1 MAKRL
6 ESPLPTKQQST
17 LQKILTS
24 AVNEV
29 GMEAA
34 LVAIMAH
41 DGGPLI
47 EQVSRGFSA
56 REIRAI
62 LRALSMEE
70 LKGVSPRNATDGSE
84 LNTVLRLRMITP
96 GSKVALA
103 LPLKFEG
110 RVYGTLILARRENVA
125 LTKREKTTF
134 STNVN
139 FITGELKKAG
149 LFGSSLISGHPVVAT
164 EPLSLPDSQE
174 PVVVAR
180 TYTNAEVQ
188 ERIAT
193 ILTEV
198 NDGISFDRG
207 WVTIYDPLS
216 ASLEVL
222 GVLGTQKRD
231 LSPGQHLSL
240 NDSASGWSV
249 RHRKARSDNNLA
261 STQGRFHDYKQVYKD
276 KFASAIVVPFF
287 VRGRVAGT
295 LTLASKTLNQFDH
308 NGSDLITLEAVTS
321 RLVEL
326 FEDPSCHLSVLEPA
340 PIQPE
345 RPAVKGQPLPVPP
358 EGDVRKEER
367 RAALHEVSSFLATE
381 IREPI
386 GFIRAQ
392 LEEIT
397 TDSELSFD
405 SQTRVENAMRD
416 MIRMETVLNEILD
429 FAKPLELDRKM
440 CRVQDL
446 LDKAFSLVSTDLRV
460 NRIEV
465 LKKVPARLAQVRWD
479 ETKMEHVFLCIF
491 KNAIEAMSPGGHLRV
506 DVMLTRSRKPELQIT
521 IANDGVPIPAELVDK
536 VFEPYFTT
544 KRSGTGLGL
553 ATVKKVVEEHQGQIR
568 IASEPDKGTTV
579 TILMPAPKPRTP
591 YRSRRPIRRASGSE
605 APQKDKN
612 PES

>member
-1 MAKRL
+1 MANRS
-6 ESPLPTKQQST
+6 ESALPSKQQST

-41 DGGPLI
+41 DSGPLI

-62 LRALSMEE
+62 LRALSLEE
-70 LKGVSPRNATDGSE
+70 LKSVNPRNATEGTE
-84 LNTVLRLRMITP
+84 LNNVLRLRMVTP
-96 GSKVALA
+96 GTKVVLA
-103 LPLKFEG
+103 LPLKFGG
-110 RVYGTLILARRENVA
+110 RVYGTLVLARRENVA
-125 LTKREKTTF
+125 LTKREKTTLT
-134 STNVN
+134 TNVN

-149 LFGSSLISGHPVVAT
+149 LFGSSIILGNPIVAN
-164 EPLSLPDSQE
+164 EPLGLPESE
-174 PVVVAR
+174 TPVAVVR
-180 TYTNAEVQ
+180 TYTNEHVQ
-188 ERIAT
+188 ERIAN
-193 ILTEV
+193 ILMEV
-198 NDGISFDRG
+198 EDISFDRG
-207 WVTIYDPLS
+207 WVTIYDPLH

-222 GVLGTQKRD
+222 GVLKTQKRD
-231 LSPGQHLSL
+231 LSPGQALSL
-240 NDSASGWSV
+240 DDSASGWCV

-261 STQGRFHDYKQVYKD
+261 STQGRFHDYKQLFKD
-276 KFASAIVVPFF
+276 KFTSTIVVPFF

-295 LTLASKTLNQFDH
+295 LTLASKTPNQFDH
-308 NGSDLITLEAVTS
+308 NGSDLKNLESVTAK
-321 RLVEL
+321 LLEL
-326 FEDPSCHLSVLEPA
+326 FEDPSCHLSVMDPA
-340 PIQPE
+340 PIQSE
-345 RPAVKGQPLPVPP
+345 KPATKKGGKVLPTPSP
-358 EGDVRKEER
+358 EGDVRKDER
-367 RAALHEVSSFLATE
+367 RSALNEVSSFLATE

-397 TDSELSFD
+397 TDAELDFD

-446 LDKAFSLVSTDLRV
+446 LDEAFSLVSTDLRV

-465 LKKVPARLAQVRWD
+465 MKKVPARLAQVRWD
-479 ETKMEHVFLCIF
+479 EGKMQNVFLCIF

-506 DVMLTRSRKPELQIT
+506 EVMLTRARKPELQIV

-568 IASEPDKGTTV
+568 LESEPDKGTTL

-591 YRSRRPIRRASGSE
+591 LSASSACSPTE
-605 APQKDKN
+605 CC
-612 PES
+612 

>member
-1 MAKRL
+1 MANRS
-6 ESPLPTKQQST
+6 ESALPSKQQST

-41 DGGPLI
+41 DSGPLI

-62 LRALSMEE
+62 LRALSLEE
-70 LKGVSPRNATDGSE
+70 LKSVNPRNATEGTE
-84 LNTVLRLRMITP
+84 LNNVLRLRMVTP
-96 GSKVALA
+96 GTKVVLA
-103 LPLKFEG
+103 LPLKFGG
-110 RVYGTLILARRENVA
+110 RVYGTLVLARRENVA
-125 LTKREKTTF
+125 LTKREKTTLT
-134 STNVN
+134 TNVN

-149 LFGSSLISGHPVVAT
+149 LFGSSIILGNPIVAN
-164 EPLSLPDSQE
+164 EPLGLPESE
-174 PVVVAR
+174 TPVAVVR
-180 TYTNAEVQ
+180 TYTNEHVQ
-188 ERIAT
+188 ERIAN
-193 ILTEV
+193 ILMEV
-198 NDGISFDRG
+198 EDISFDRG
-207 WVTIYDPLS
+207 WVTIYDPLH

-222 GVLGTQKRD
+222 GVLKTQKRD
-231 LSPGQHLSL
+231 LSPGQALSL
-240 NDSASGWSV
+240 DDSASGWCV

-261 STQGRFHDYKQVYKD
+261 STQGRFHDYKQLFKD
-276 KFASAIVVPFF
+276 KFTSTIVVPFF

-295 LTLASKTLNQFDH
+295 LTLASKTPNQFDH
-308 NGSDLITLEAVTS
+308 NGSDLQNLESVTAK
-321 RLVEL
+321 LLEL
-326 FEDPSCHLSVLEPA
+326 FEDPSCHLSVMDPA
-340 PIQPE
+340 PIQSE
-345 RPAVKGQPLPVPP
+345 KPAAKKGGKVLPAPSP
-358 EGDVRKEER
+358 EGDVRKDER
-367 RAALHEVSSFLATE
+367 RSALNEVSSFLATE

-397 TDSELSFD
+397 TDTELDFD

-429 FAKPLELDRKM
+429 FAKPLELDRKL

-446 LDKAFSLVSTDLRV
+446 LDEAFSLVSTDLRV

-465 LKKVPARLAQVRWD
+465 MKKVPARLAQVRWD
-479 ETKMEHVFLCIF
+479 EGKMQNVFLCIF

-506 DVMLTRSRKPELQIT
+506 EVMLTRARKPELQIV

-568 IASEPDKGTTV
+568 LESEPDKGTTL

-591 YRSRRPIRRASGSE
+591 YRPRRPVRRPSA
-605 APQKDKN
+605 A
-612 PES
+612 ES

>member
-1 MAKRL
+1 MTNRL

-29 GMEAA
+29 GMEAV

-47 EQVSRGFSA
+47 EQVSRGFSQ

-62 LRALSMEE
+62 LRALSLEE
-70 LKGVSPRNATDGSE
+70 LKSVGPRNVTEGTE
-84 LNTVLRLRMITP
+84 LNNVLRLRMVTP
-96 GSKVALA
+96 GTKVALA
-103 LPLKFEG
+103 LPLKFGG
-110 RVYGTLILARRENVA
+110 RVYGTLVLARRENVA
-125 LTKREKTTF
+125 LTKREKTTLT
-134 STNVN
+134 TNVN
-139 FITGELKKAG
+139 IITGELKKAG
-149 LFGSSLISGHPVVAT
+149 LFGSSVILGNPVVAN
-164 EPLSLPDSQE
+164 EPLGPSGSE
-174 PVVVAR
+174 RPVAVAR
-180 TYTNAEVQ
+180 SYTNENIQ
-188 ERIAT
+188 ERISN
-193 ILTEV
+193 ILTEM
-198 NDGISFDRG
+198 DGEVSFDRG
-207 WVTIYDPLS
+207 WVTIYDPLH

-231 LSPGQHLSL
+231 LSPGQQLSL
-240 NDSASGWSV
+240 DDSASGWCV

-261 STQGRFHDYKQVYKD
+261 STQGRFHDYKQLFKD
-276 KFASAIVVPFF
+276 KFTSTIVVPFF

-295 LTLASKTLNQFDH
+295 LTLASKNPNQFDQ
-308 NGSDLITLEAVTS
+308 NGNDLNSLESVTAK
-321 RLVEL
+321 LLEL
-326 FEDPSCHLSVLEPA
+326 FEDPSCHLSVMDPA
-340 PIQPE
+340 PIQSE
-345 RPAVKGQPLPVPP
+345 QPASKGRKVSPVSPP
-358 EGDVRKEER
+358 EGGDVRKEER
-367 RAALHEVSSFLATE
+367 RAALQEVSSFLAAE

-397 TDSELSFD
+397 TDSELDFD

-416 MIRMETVLNEILD
+416 MIRMETALNEILD

-446 LDKAFSLVSTDLRV
+446 LDEAISLVSTDLRV

-465 LKKVPARLAQVRWD
+465 TKKVPARLAQVRWD
-479 ETKMEHVFLCIF
+479 ETKMQHVFLCIF

-506 DVMLTRSRKPELQIT
+506 EVMLTRARKPELQIV
-521 IANDGVPIPAELVDK
+521 IANDGVPIPPELVNK

-568 IASEPDKGTTV
+568 IASEPNKGTTL

-591 YRSRRPIRRASGSE
+591 YRARRPTRRGSGR
-605 APQKDKN
+605 D
-612 PES
+612 

>member
-1 MAKRL
+1 MANRL
-6 ESPLPTKQQST
+6 ESTLPTQQQST

-34 LVAIMAH
+34 LVAIMEH
-41 DGGPLI
+41 EGGPLI
-47 EQVSRGFSA
+47 EQVSRGFSS

-62 LRALSMEE
+62 LRALSLEE
-70 LKGVSPRNATDGSE
+70 LKSVSPRNATDGTE
-84 LNTVLRLRMITP
+84 LNNVLRLRMVTP
-96 GSKVALA
+96 GTKVALA
-103 LPLKFEG
+103 LPLKFGG
-110 RVYGTLILARRENVA
+110 RVYGTLVLARRENVA
-125 LTKREKTTF
+125 LTKREKTTL

-139 FITGELKKAG
+139 FITEELKKAG
-149 LFGSSLISGHPVVAT
+149 LFGSSVILGNPVVAN
-164 EPLSLPDSQE
+164 EPLASQE
-174 PVVVAR
+174 SEEQVAVAR
-180 TYTNAEVQ
+180 TYTNEHVQ
-188 ERIAT
+188 ERIAN
-193 ILTEV
+193 ILSEV
-198 NDGISFDRG
+198 NDGVSFDRG
-207 WVTIYDPLS
+207 WVTIYDPLL

-231 LSPGQHLSL
+231 LSPGQQLSL
-240 NDSASGWSV
+240 EDSASGWSV

-261 STQGRFHDYKQVYKD
+261 STQGRFHDYKQLFKD
-276 KFASAIVVPFF
+276 KFSSTIVVPFF

-295 LTLASKTLNQFDH
+295 LTLASKNPNQFDH
-308 NGSDLITLEAVTS
+308 NGSDPKALESVTAK
-321 RLVEL
+321 LVEL
-326 FEDPSCHLSVLEPA
+326 FEDPSCHLSVMEPA
-340 PIQPE
+340 PIQADPQAAKGGLVVPVVPE
-345 RPAVKGQPLPVPP
+345 G
-358 EGDVRKEER
+358 GDVRKEER
-367 RAALHEVSSFLATE
+367 RVALQEVSSFLATE

-397 TDSELSFD
+397 TDSELDFD

-429 FAKPLELDRKM
+429 FAKPLELDRKL

-446 LDKAFSLVSTDLRV
+446 LDEAFSMVSTDLRV

-465 LKKVPARLAQVRWD
+465 VKKVPARLAQVRWD
-479 ETKMEHVFLCIF
+479 ETKMQHVFLCIF

-506 DVMLTRSRKPELQIT
+506 EVMLTRARKPELQMI

-553 ATVKKVVEEHQGQIR
+553 ATVKKVVEEHQGNIS
-568 IASEPDKGTTV
+568 IASEPEKGTTV
-579 TILMPAPKPRTP
+579 TILMPVPKPRTP
-591 YRSRRPIRRASGSE
+591 YRPRRPVRRPSGG
-605 APQKDKN
+605 
-612 PES
+612 ES

>member
-1 MAKRL
+1 MANRL
-6 ESPLPTKQQST
+6 ESSLPTKQQST

-41 DGGPLI
+41 DSGPLI
-47 EQVSRGFSA
+47 EQVSRGFSP

-62 LRALSMEE
+62 LRALSLEE
-70 LKGVSPRNATDGSE
+70 LKSVSPRNATEGTE
-84 LNTVLRLRMITP
+84 LNNVLRLRMVTP
-96 GSKVALA
+96 GTKVALA
-103 LPLKFEG
+103 LPLKFGG
-110 RVYGTLILARRENVA
+110 RVYGTLVLARRENVA
-125 LTKREKTTF
+125 LTKREKTTLT
-134 STNVN
+134 TNVN
-139 FITGELKKAG
+139 FITGELKNAG
-149 LFGSSLISGHPVVAT
+149 LFGSSLILGNPIVAN
-164 EPLSLPDSQE
+164 EPLGLPGSE
-174 PVVVAR
+174 GPVAVAR
-180 TYTNAEVQ
+180 TYTNENVQ
-188 ERIAT
+188 ERIT
-193 ILTEV
+193 NILTEV
-198 NDGISFDRG
+198 DGGVSFDCG
-207 WVTIYDPLS
+207 WVTIYDPLL

-222 GVLGTQKRD
+222 GVLGTQKRG
-231 LSPGQHLSL
+231 LSPGQQLSL
-240 NDSASGWSV
+240 DDSASGWSV

-261 STQGRFHDYKQVYKD
+261 STQGRFHDYKQLYKD
-276 KFASAIVVPFF
+276 KFTSTIVVPFF

-295 LTLASKTLNQFDH
+295 LTLASKNPNQFDH
-308 NGSDLITLEAVTS
+308 NGSDLKTLESVTEK
-321 RLVEL
+321 LVEL
-326 FEDPSCHLSVLEPA
+326 FEDPACHLSVMEPVPVQSEQLA
-340 PIQPE
+340 
-345 RPAVKGQPLPVPP
+345 AKGGKALPVIP
-358 EGDVRKEER
+358 EGGDVGKEER

-397 TDSELSFD
+397 TDSELDFD

-446 LDKAFSLVSTDLRV
+446 LDEAFSLVSTDLRV

-465 LKKVPARLAQVRWD
+465 VKKVPVRLAQVRWD
-479 ETKMEHVFLCIF
+479 ETKMQHVFLCIF

-506 DVMLTRSRKPELQIT
+506 EVMLTRARKPELQLV

-553 ATVKKVVEEHQGQIR
+553 ATVKKVVEEHQGKIR

-591 YRSRRPIRRASGSE
+591 FRPRRPVRRTSGGDS
-605 APQKDKN
+605 
-612 PES
+612 

>member
-1 MAKRL
+1 MSDRL
-6 ESPLPTKQQST
+6 ESTLATKQQST

-24 AVNEV
+24 AINEV

-34 LVAIMAH
+34 LIAIMTLE
-41 DGGPLI
+41 GGPLV
-47 EQVSRGFSA
+47 EQVSRGFSL

-62 LRALSMEE
+62 LRALSVEE
-70 LKGVSPRNATDGSE
+70 LKGVSPRNASGGPE
-84 LNTVLRLRMITP
+84 LNSVLRLRMITP

-103 LPLKFEG
+103 LPLKFGG
-110 RVYGTLILARRENVA
+110 RVYGTLVLARRENVA
-125 LTKREKTTF
+125 LTKREKTTLT
-134 STNVN
+134 TNVN

-149 LFGSSLISGHPVVAT
+149 LFGSPLILGTPVVGN
-164 EPLSLPDSQE
+164 EPLGLPDSKE
-174 PVVVAR
+174 PVAVTR
-180 TYTNAEVQ
+180 TYTNADVQ
-188 ERIAT
+188 ERIAN
-193 ILTEV
+193 ILAEV
-198 NDGISFDRG
+198 NGGISFDRG
-207 WVTIYDPLS
+207 WVTIYDPLA

-222 GVLGTQKRD
+222 GVMGTQKRD
-231 LSPGQHLSL
+231 LSPGQQLSL
-240 NDSASGWSV
+240 DDSASGWSV

-261 STQGRFHDYKQVYKD
+261 STQGRFHDYKQIYKD
-276 KFASAIVVPFF
+276 KFSSTIVIPFF

-295 LTLASKTLNQFDH
+295 VMLASKNPNQFDH
-308 NGSDLITLEAVTS
+308 NGSDPKSLEPVTAK
-321 RLVEL
+321 LVEL
-326 FEDPSCHLSVLEPA
+326 FEDPSCHLSVLESVPVQTDRPKAKGKSA
-340 PIQPE
+340 PGTPT
-345 RPAVKGQPLPVPP
+345 
-358 EGDVRKEER
+358 GDVRREER
-367 RAALHEVSSFLATE
+367 RVALQEVSSFLATE
-381 IREPI
+381 VREPI

-397 TDSELSFD
+397 TDSELDFD

-446 LDKAFSLVSTDLRV
+446 LDDALSLVSTDLRV

-465 LKKVPARLAQVRWD
+465 VKKVPARLAQVRWD
-479 ETKMEHVFLCIF
+479 EIKMKHVFLCIF

-506 DVMLTRSRKPELQIT
+506 DVMLTRARKPELQIV
-521 IANDGVPIPAELVDK
+521 IANDGVPIPPELVDK

-591 YRSRRPIRRASGSE
+591 YRSRRPARRTSGNDS
-605 APQKDKN
+605 
-612 PES
+612 

>member
-1 MAKRL
+1 MANRV
-6 ESPLPTKQQST
+6 ESTVPSKQQST

-34 LVAIMAH
+34 LVAIMTNE
-41 DGGPLI
+41 GGALI
-47 EQVSRGFSA
+47 EQVSRGFSP

-62 LRALSMEE
+62 LRALSLEE
-70 LKGVSPRNATDGSE
+70 LKSVSPRNSTGENE
-84 LNTVLRLRMITP
+84 LNNVLRIRMVTP

-103 LPLKFEG
+103 IPLKFG
-110 RVYGTLILARRENVA
+110 ARVYGTLVLARRENVA
-125 LTKREKTTF
+125 LTKREKTTL

-149 LFGSSLISGHPVVAT
+149 LFGSSVILGNPVVSN
-164 EPLSLPDSQE
+164 EPLAI
-174 PVVVAR
+174 PVSEVPVDVAR
-180 TYTNAEVQ
+180 TYTNADVQ
-188 ERIAT
+188 ERIAN
-193 ILTEV
+193 ILTEGNEEV
-198 NDGISFDRG
+198 AFDRG
-207 WVTIYDPLS
+207 WVTIYDPLA

-222 GVLGTQKRD
+222 GVHGTQKRD
-231 LSPGQHLSL
+231 LSPGQQLSL
-240 NDSASGWSV
+240 DDSASGWSV

-261 STQGRFHDYKQVYKD
+261 STQGRFHDYKQLYKD
-276 KFASAIVVPFF
+276 KFVSTIVVPFF

-295 LTLASKTLNQFDH
+295 LTLASKNPNQFDH
-308 NGSDLITLEAVTS
+308 NGGDLKNLEAVTAK
-321 RLVEL
+321 LLEL
-326 FEDPSCHLSVLEPA
+326 FEDPSCRLSVLDPA
-340 PIQPE
+340 PVQPE
-345 RPAVKGQPLPVPP
+345 QPAVKGQPLPVPP

-397 TDSELSFD
+397 TDAELDFD

-416 MIRMETVLNEILD
+416 MIRMETILNEILD

-446 LDKAFSLVSTDLRV
+446 LDEAFSLVSTDLRV

-465 LKKVPARLAQVRWD
+465 AKKIPARLAQVRWD
-479 ETKMEHVFLCIF
+479 EAKMQHVFLCIF

-506 DVMLTRSRKPELQIT
+506 EVMLTRARKPELQIV
-521 IANDGVPIPAELVDK
+521 IANDGVPIPEELVDK

-553 ATVKKVVEEHQGQIR
+553 ATVKKVVEEHHGKIR

-591 YRSRRPIRRASGSE
+591 YRARRPVGPPRGGGA
-605 APQKDKN
+605 
-612 PES
+612 

>member
-6 ESPLPTKQQST
+6 ETTLPTKQQST

-41 DGGPLI
+41 DGGPFI

-70 LKGVSPRNATDGSE
+70 LKGGSSRNATNGSE

-110 RVYGTLILARRENVA
+110 LVYGTLILARRENVA

-149 LFGSSLISGHPVVAT
+149 LFGSSLILGHPVVAN
-164 EPLSLPDSQE
+164 EPLSLPDTQE
-174 PVVVAR
+174 PETVAR
-180 TYTNAEVQ
+180 TYTNGEVQ
-188 ERIAT
+188 ERIAK

-198 NDGISFDRG
+198 NDSISFDRG

-216 ASLEVL
+216 ASLEIL

-261 STQGRFHDYKQVYKD
+261 STQGRFHDYKQLFKD
-276 KFASAIVVPFF
+276 KFVSTIVVPFF

-295 LTLASKTLNQFDH
+295 LTFASKNPNQFDP
-308 NGSDLITLEAVTS
+308 NGSDLMALEAVTS
-321 RLVEL
+321 KLVEL

-340 PIQPE
+340 PVQTEQP
-345 RPAVKGQPLPVPP
+345 ASKGQPLPVPP

-397 TDSELSFD
+397 TDSELNFD

-446 LDKAFSLVSTDLRV
+446 LDEAFSLVSTDLRV
-460 NRIEV
+460 NRIELV
-465 LKKVPARLAQVRWD
+465 KKIPARLAQVRWD
-479 ETKMEHVFLCIF
+479 ETKMQHVFLCIF

-506 DVMLTRSRKPELQIT
+506 DVMLTRSRKPELQVI

-553 ATVKKVVEEHQGQIR
+553 ATVKKVVEEHEGSIR
-568 IASEPDKGTTV
+568 IESEPDKGTTV
-579 TILMPAPKPRTP
+579 TILMPAPKPRAP
-591 YRSRRPIRRASGSE
+591 YRSRRPVRRTSG
-605 APQKDKN
+605 ATQKN
-612 PES
+612 ESPES

>member
-1 MAKRL
+1 MANRL
-6 ESPLPTKQQST
+6 ESTVPSKQQST

-34 LVAIMAH
+34 LVAIMTNE
-41 DGGPLI
+41 GGPLI
-47 EQVSRGFSA
+47 EQVSRGFSS

-62 LRALSMEE
+62 LRALSLEE
-70 LKGVSPRNATDGSE
+70 LKSVSPRNATGENE
-84 LNTVLRLRMITP
+84 LNNVLRIRMVTP

-103 LPLKFEG
+103 IPLKFG
-110 RVYGTLILARRENVA
+110 ARVYGTLVLARRENVA
-125 LTKREKTTF
+125 LTKREKTTL

-149 LFGSSLISGHPVVAT
+149 LFGSSVILGNPVVGNEPLAHPVS
-164 EPLSLPDSQE
+164 EG
-174 PVVVAR
+174 PVDVAR
-180 TYTNAEVQ
+180 TYTNADVQ
-188 ERIAT
+188 ERIAG
-193 ILTEV
+193 ILSEGNEGV
-198 NDGISFDRG
+198 SFDRG
-207 WVTIYDPLS
+207 WVTIYDPLA

-222 GVLGTQKRD
+222 GVYGTQKRD
-231 LSPGQHLSL
+231 LSPGQQLSL
-240 NDSASGWSV
+240 DDSASGWSV

-261 STQGRFHDYKQVYKD
+261 STQGRFHDYKQLYKD
-276 KFASAIVVPFF
+276 KFVSTMVVPFF

-295 LTLASKTLNQFDH
+295 LTLASKNPNQFDH
-308 NGSDLITLEAVTS
+308 NGSDLKNLEAVTAK
-321 RLVEL
+321 LLEL
-326 FEDPSCHLSVLEPA
+326 FEDPSCRLSVLDPA
-340 PIQPE
+340 PVQPE
-345 RPAVKGQPLPVPP
+345 QPAIKGQPLPVPP

-397 TDSELSFD
+397 TDTELDFD

-429 FAKPLELDRKM
+429 FAKPVELDRKM

-446 LDKAFSLVSTDLRV
+446 LDEAFSLVSTDLRV

-465 LKKVPARLAQVRWD
+465 LKKIPARLAQVRWD
-479 ETKMEHVFLCIF
+479 EAKMQHVFLCIF

-506 DVMLTRSRKPELQIT
+506 EVMLTRARKPELQIV
-521 IANDGVPIPAELVDK
+521 IANDGVPIPEELVDK

-553 ATVKKVVEEHQGQIR
+553 ATVKKVVEEHQGKIR

-591 YRSRRPIRRASGSE
+591 YRPRRPVGPPRGGE
-605 APQKDKN
+605 G
-612 PES
+612 

>member
-1 MAKRL
+1 MANRL
-6 ESPLPTKQQST
+6 ESTLPTQQQST

-34 LVAIMAH
+34 LVAIMEH

-47 EQVSRGFSA
+47 EQVSRGFSP

-62 LRALSMEE
+62 LRALSLEE
-70 LKGVSPRNATDGSE
+70 LKSVSPRNVTDGTE
-84 LNTVLRLRMITP
+84 LNNVLRLRMVTP
-96 GSKVALA
+96 GTKVALA
-103 LPLKFEG
+103 LPLKFGG
-110 RVYGTLILARRENVA
+110 RVYGTLVLARRENVA
-125 LTKREKTTF
+125 LTKREKTTL

-149 LFGSSLISGHPVVAT
+149 LFGSSVILGNPVVAN
-164 EPLSLPDSQE
+164 EPLGLPESE
-174 PVVVAR
+174 ERVAVAR
-180 TYTNAEVQ
+180 TYTNEHVQ
-188 ERIAT
+188 ERIAN
-193 ILTEV
+193 ILSEV
-198 NDGISFDRG
+198 DDGVLFDRG
-207 WVTIYDPLS
+207 WVTIYDPLL

-231 LSPGQHLSL
+231 LSPGQQLSL
-240 NDSASGWSV
+240 EDSASGWSV

-261 STQGRFHDYKQVYKD
+261 STQGRFHDYKQLFKD
-276 KFASAIVVPFF
+276 KFTSTIIVPFF

-295 LTLASKTLNQFDH
+295 LTLASKNPNQFDH
-308 NGSDLITLEAVTS
+308 NGSDPKALESVTAK
-321 RLVEL
+321 LVEL
-326 FEDPSCHLSVLEPA
+326 FEDPSCHLSVMEPV
-340 PIQPE
+340 PIQSE
-345 RPAVKGQPLPVPP
+345 QQATKSGMVLPVVP
-358 EGDVRKEER
+358 EGGDVRKEER
-367 RAALHEVSSFLATE
+367 RAALQEVSSFLATE

-397 TDSELSFD
+397 TDSELDFD

-429 FAKPLELDRKM
+429 FTKPLELDRKL

-446 LDKAFSLVSTDLRV
+446 LDEAFSMVSTDLRV

-465 LKKVPARLAQVRWD
+465 VKKVPVRLAQVRWD
-479 ETKMEHVFLCIF
+479 ETKMQHVFLCIF

-506 DVMLTRSRKPELQIT
+506 EVMLTRARKPELQMI
-521 IANDGVPIPAELVDK
+521 IANDGVPIPADLVDK

-553 ATVKKVVEEHQGQIR
+553 ATVKKVVEEHQGKIS
-568 IASEPDKGTTV
+568 IASEPEKGTTV
-579 TILMPAPKPRTP
+579 TILMPVPKPRTP
-591 YRSRRPIRRASGSE
+591 YRPRRPVRRTSGGGS
-605 APQKDKN
+605 
-612 PES
+612 

>member
-1 MAKRL
+1 MANRL
-6 ESPLPTKQQST
+6 ESTLPTQQQST

-34 LVAIMAH
+34 LVAIMEH
-41 DGGPLI
+41 EGGPLI
-47 EQVSRGFSA
+47 EQVSRGFSQ

-62 LRALSMEE
+62 LRALSLEE
-70 LKGVSPRNATDGSE
+70 LKSVSPRNTTDGTE
-84 LNTVLRLRMITP
+84 LNNVLRLRMVTP
-96 GSKVALA
+96 GTKVALA
-103 LPLKFEG
+103 LPLKFGG
-110 RVYGTLILARRENVA
+110 RVYGTLVLARRENVA
-125 LTKREKTTF
+125 LTKREKTTL

-149 LFGSSLISGHPVVAT
+149 LFGSSVVLGNPVVAN
-164 EPLSLPDSQE
+164 EPLGLPE
-174 PVVVAR
+174 PESEERVAVAR
-180 TYTNAEVQ
+180 TYTNEHVQ
-188 ERIAT
+188 ERIAN

-198 NDGISFDRG
+198 DDGVSFDRG
-207 WVTIYDPLS
+207 WVTIYDPLL

-231 LSPGQHLSL
+231 LSPGQQLSL
-240 NDSASGWSV
+240 EDSASGWSV

-261 STQGRFHDYKQVYKD
+261 STQGRFHDYKQLFKD
-276 KFASAIVVPFF
+276 KFTSTIVVPFF

-295 LTLASKTLNQFDH
+295 LTLASKNPNQFDH
-308 NGSDLITLEAVTS
+308 NGSDPKALESVTAK
-321 RLVEL
+321 LVEL
-326 FEDPSCHLSVLEPA
+326 FEDPSCHLSVMEPA
-340 PIQPE
+340 PIQSDPQAAKGGPMVPVVPE
-345 RPAVKGQPLPVPP
+345 G
-358 EGDVRKEER
+358 GDVRKEER
-367 RAALHEVSSFLATE
+367 RAALQEVSSFLATE

-397 TDSELSFD
+397 TDSELDFD

-429 FAKPLELDRKM
+429 FAKPLELDRKL

-446 LDKAFSLVSTDLRV
+446 LDEAFSMVSTDLRV

-465 LKKVPARLAQVRWD
+465 VKKVPARLAQVRWD
-479 ETKMEHVFLCIF
+479 ETKMQHVFLCIF

-506 DVMLTRSRKPELQIT
+506 EVMLTRARKPELQMV
-521 IANDGVPIPAELVDK
+521 IANDGVPIPGELVDK

-553 ATVKKVVEEHQGQIR
+553 ATVKKVVEEHQGKIS
-568 IASEPDKGTTV
+568 IASEPEKGTTV
-579 TILMPAPKPRTP
+579 TILMPVPKPRTP
-591 YRSRRPIRRASGSE
+591 FRPRRPVRRTSGG
-605 APQKDKN
+605 
-612 PES
+612 ES

>member
-1 MAKRL
+1 MANRS
-6 ESPLPTKQQST
+6 EIPLPSKQQST

-41 DGGPLI
+41 DSGPLI

-62 LRALSMEE
+62 LRALSLEE
-70 LKGVSPRNATDGSE
+70 LKSVSPRNATEGTE
-84 LNTVLRLRMITP
+84 LNNVLRVRMVTP
-96 GSKVALA
+96 GTKVVLA
-103 LPLKFEG
+103 LPLKFGG
-110 RVYGTLILARRENVA
+110 RVYGTLVLARRENVA
-125 LTKREKTTF
+125 LTKREKTTLT
-134 STNVN
+134 TNVN

-149 LFGSSLISGHPVVAT
+149 MFGSSIVLGNPIVASEPIELPESEAPVA
-164 EPLSLPDSQE
+164 
-174 PVVVAR
+174 VAR
-180 TYTNAEVQ
+180 TYTNEHVQ
-188 ERIAT
+188 ERIAN

-198 NDGISFDRG
+198 EGTSFDRG
-207 WVTIYDPLS
+207 WVTIYDPLH

-231 LSPGQHLSL
+231 LSPGQPLSL
-240 NDSASGWSV
+240 DDSASGWCV

-261 STQGRFHDYKQVYKD
+261 STQGRFHDYKQLFKD
-276 KFASAIVVPFF
+276 KFTSTIVVPFY

-295 LTLASKTLNQFDH
+295 LTLASKTPNQFDH
-308 NGSDLITLEAVTS
+308 NGSDLKTLEAVTAK
-321 RLVEL
+321 LLEL
-326 FEDPSCHLSVLEPA
+326 FEDPSCHLSVMDPA
-340 PIQPE
+340 PIQSE
-345 RPAVKGQPLPVPP
+345 QPAAKGGQVLQTPPP
-358 EGDVRKEER
+358 EGGDVRKDER

-397 TDSELSFD
+397 TDSELDFD
-405 SQTRVENAMRD
+405 SQSRVETAMRD

-446 LDKAFSLVSTDLRV
+446 LDEAFSLVSTDLRV

-465 LKKVPARLAQVRWD
+465 MKKVPARLAQVRWD
-479 ETKMEHVFLCIF
+479 EGKMQNVFLCIF

-506 DVMLTRSRKPELQIT
+506 EVMLTRARKPELQIV
-521 IANDGVPIPAELVDK
+521 IANDGVPIPAELVGK

-553 ATVKKVVEEHQGQIR
+553 ATVKKVVEEHQGQISLE
-568 IASEPDKGTTV
+568 SEPYKGTTL

-591 YRSRRPIRRASGSE
+591 YRPRRPVRRPSA
-605 APQKDKN
+605 A
-612 PES
+612 ES

>member
-1 MAKRL
+1 MANRL
-6 ESPLPTKQQST
+6 ESTLPTQQQST

-34 LVAIMAH
+34 LVAIMEH
-41 DGGPLI
+41 EGGPLI
-47 EQVSRGFSA
+47 EQVSRGFSS

-62 LRALSMEE
+62 LRALSLEE
-70 LKGVSPRNATDGSE
+70 LKSVSPRNATDGTE
-84 LNTVLRLRMITP
+84 LNNVLRLRMVTP
-96 GSKVALA
+96 GTKVALA
-103 LPLKFEG
+103 LPLKFGG
-110 RVYGTLILARRENVA
+110 RVYGTLVLARRENVA
-125 LTKREKTTF
+125 LTKREKTTL

-139 FITGELKKAG
+139 FITEELKKAG
-149 LFGSSLISGHPVVAT
+149 LFGSSVILGNPVVAN
-164 EPLSLPDSQE
+164 EPLASQE
-174 PVVVAR
+174 SEEQVAVAR
-180 TYTNAEVQ
+180 TYTNEHVQ
-188 ERIAT
+188 ERIAN
-193 ILTEV
+193 ILSEV
-198 NDGISFDRG
+198 NDGVSFDRG
-207 WVTIYDPLS
+207 WVTIYDPLL

-231 LSPGQHLSL
+231 LSPGQQLSL
-240 NDSASGWSV
+240 EDSASGWSV

-261 STQGRFHDYKQVYKD
+261 STQGRFHDYKQLFKD
-276 KFASAIVVPFF
+276 KFSSTIVVPFF

-295 LTLASKTLNQFDH
+295 LTLASKNPNQFDH
-308 NGSDLITLEAVTS
+308 NGSDPKALESVTAK
-321 RLVEL
+321 LVEL
-326 FEDPSCHLSVLEPA
+326 FEDPSCHLSVMEPA
-340 PIQPE
+340 PIQSDPQAAKGGPVVPVVPE
-345 RPAVKGQPLPVPP
+345 G
-358 EGDVRKEER
+358 GDVRKEER
-367 RAALHEVSSFLATE
+367 RVALQEVSSFLATE

-397 TDSELSFD
+397 TDSELDFD

-429 FAKPLELDRKM
+429 FAKPLELDRKL

-446 LDKAFSLVSTDLRV
+446 LDEAFSMVSTDLRV

-465 LKKVPARLAQVRWD
+465 VKKVPARLAQVRWD
-479 ETKMEHVFLCIF
+479 ETKMQHVFLCIF

-506 DVMLTRSRKPELQIT
+506 EVMLTRARKPELQMV

-553 ATVKKVVEEHQGQIR
+553 ATVKKVVEEHQGKIS
-568 IASEPDKGTTV
+568 IASEPEKGTTV
-579 TILMPAPKPRTP
+579 TILMPVPKPRTP
-591 YRSRRPIRRASGSE
+591 YRPRRPVRRAGGG
-605 APQKDKN
+605 
-612 PES
+612 ES

>member
-1 MAKRL
+1 MANRL
-6 ESPLPTKQQST
+6 ESTLPTKQQST

-34 LVAIMAH
+34 LIAIMAH
-41 DGGPLI
+41 EGGPLI
-47 EQVSRGFSA
+47 EQVSRGFSP

-62 LRALSMEE
+62 LRALSLEE
-70 LKGVSPRNATDGSE
+70 LKSVSPRNTKEGTE
-84 LNTVLRLRMITP
+84 LNNVLRLRMVTP
-96 GSKVALA
+96 GTKVALV
-103 LPLKFEG
+103 LPLKFGG
-110 RVYGTLILARRENVA
+110 RVYGTLVLARRENVA
-125 LTKREKTTF
+125 LTKRDKTTL

-149 LFGSSLISGHPVVAT
+149 LFGSSLILGNPVVAN
-164 EPLSLPDSQE
+164 EPLSLPASEGQV
-174 PVVVAR
+174 PVAR
-180 TYTNAEVQ
+180 TYTNENVQ
-188 ERIAT
+188 ERIAN
-193 ILTEV
+193 ILTEA
-198 NDGISFDRG
+198 DGGVWFDRG
-207 WVTIYDPLS
+207 WVTIYDPLL

-231 LSPGQHLSL
+231 LSPGQQLSL
-240 NDSASGWSV
+240 DDSASGWSV

-261 STQGRFHDYKQVYKD
+261 STQGRFHDYKQLYKD
-276 KFASAIVVPFF
+276 KFTSTIVVPFF

-295 LTLASKTLNQFDH
+295 LTLASKNPNQFDH
-308 NGSDLITLEAVTS
+308 NGSDLKTLESVTAK
-321 RLVEL
+321 LVEL
-326 FEDPSCHLSVLEPA
+326 FEDPSCHLSVMEPA
-340 PIQPE
+340 PVQSEKPAAQGGKALAVPAPE
-345 RPAVKGQPLPVPP
+345 G
-358 EGDVRKEER
+358 GDVRKEER

-397 TDSELSFD
+397 TDSELDFD

-429 FAKPLELDRKM
+429 FARPLELDRKM

-446 LDKAFSLVSTDLRV
+446 LDEAFSLVSTDLRV

-465 LKKVPARLAQVRWD
+465 VKKVPARLAQVRWD
-479 ETKMEHVFLCIF
+479 EGKMQHVFLCIF

-506 DVMLTRSRKPELQIT
+506 EVMLTRARKPELQIV

-568 IASEPDKGTTV
+568 IASEPDKGTTL

-591 YRSRRPIRRASGSE
+591 YRPRRPVRRTSAGDS
-605 APQKDKN
+605 
-612 PES
+612 

>member
-1 MAKRL
+1 MANRL
-6 ESPLPTKQQST
+6 ESTLPTQQQST

-34 LVAIMAH
+34 LVAIMEQE
-41 DGGPLI
+41 GGPLI
-47 EQVSRGFSA
+47 EQVSRGFSP

-62 LRALSMEE
+62 LRALSLEE
-70 LKGVSPRNATDGSE
+70 LKSVSPRNSREETE
-84 LNTVLRLRMITP
+84 LNSVLRLRMVTP
-96 GSKVALA
+96 GTKVVLA
-103 LPLKFEG
+103 LPLKFGG
-110 RVYGTLILARRENVA
+110 RVYGTLVLARRENVA
-125 LTKREKTTF
+125 LTKREKTTL

-149 LFGSSLISGHPVVAT
+149 LFGSLAILGNPLVAN
-164 EPLSLPDSQE
+164 EPLGLPESE
-174 PVVVAR
+174 ERVAVAR
-180 TYTNAEVQ
+180 SYTNEHVQ
-188 ERIAT
+188 ERIAN
-193 ILTEV
+193 ILSEV
-198 NDGISFDRG
+198 DDGVSFDRG
-207 WVTIYDPLS
+207 WVTIYDPLL

-231 LSPGQHLSL
+231 LSPGQQLSL
-240 NDSASGWSV
+240 EDSASGWSV

-261 STQGRFHDYKQVYKD
+261 STQGRFHDYKQLFKD
-276 KFASAIVVPFF
+276 KFTSAIVVPFF

-295 LTLASKTLNQFDH
+295 LTLASKNPNQFDH
-308 NGSDLITLEAVTS
+308 NGSDPKALESVTAK
-321 RLVEL
+321 LVEL
-326 FEDPSCHLSVLEPA
+326 FEDPTCHLSVMEPA
-340 PIQPE
+340 PIQSE
-345 RPAVKGQPLPVPP
+345 QQVSKGGLVLPVVP
-358 EGDVRKEER
+358 ESGDVRKEER
-367 RAALHEVSSFLATE
+367 RAALQEVSSFLATE

-397 TDSELSFD
+397 TDSELDFD

-429 FAKPLELDRKM
+429 FAKPLELDRKL

-446 LDKAFSLVSTDLRV
+446 LDEAFSMVSTDLRV

-465 LKKVPARLAQVRWD
+465 VKKVPARLAQVRWD
-479 ETKMEHVFLCIF
+479 ETKMQHVFLCIF

-506 DVMLTRSRKPELQIT
+506 EVMLTRARKPELQMV
-521 IANDGVPIPAELVDK
+521 IANDGVPIPVELVDK

-553 ATVKKVVEEHQGQIR
+553 ATVKKVVEEHQGKIS

-579 TILMPAPKPRTP
+579 TILMPVPKPRTP
-591 YRSRRPIRRASGSE
+591 YRPRRPVRRTSGG
-605 APQKDKN
+605 
-612 PES
+612 ES

>member
-1 MAKRL
+1 MANRL
-6 ESPLPTKQQST
+6 ESTVPSKQQST

-34 LVAIMAH
+34 LVAIMTNE
-41 DGGPLI
+41 GGPLI
-47 EQVSRGFSA
+47 EQVSRGFSP

-62 LRALSMEE
+62 LRALSLEE
-70 LKGVSPRNATDGSE
+70 LKSVSPRNATGENE
-84 LNTVLRLRMITP
+84 LNNVLRIRMVTP

-103 LPLKFEG
+103 IPLKFG
-110 RVYGTLILARRENVA
+110 ARVYGTLVLARRENVA
-125 LTKREKTTF
+125 LTKREKTTL

-149 LFGSSLISGHPVVAT
+149 LFGSSVILGNPVVGN
-164 EPLSLPDSQE
+164 EPIALPVSE
-174 PVVVAR
+174 APVDVAR
-180 TYTNAEVQ
+180 TYTNADVQ

-193 ILTEV
+193 ILTEGNGEV
-198 NDGISFDRG
+198 SFDRG
-207 WVTIYDPLS
+207 WVTIYDPLA

-222 GVLGTQKRD
+222 GVYGTQKRD
-231 LSPGQHLSL
+231 LSPGQQLSL
-240 NDSASGWSV
+240 DDSASGWSV

-261 STQGRFHDYKQVYKD
+261 STQGRFHDYKQLYKD
-276 KFASAIVVPFF
+276 KFVSTIVVPFF

-295 LTLASKTLNQFDH
+295 LTLASKNPNQFDH
-308 NGSDLITLEAVTS
+308 NGGDLKNLEAVTAK
-321 RLVEL
+321 LLEL
-326 FEDPSCHLSVLEPA
+326 FEDPSCRLSVLDPA
-340 PIQPE
+340 PVQPE
-345 RPAVKGQPLPVPP
+345 QPAVKGQPLPVPP

-397 TDSELSFD
+397 TDAELDFD

-446 LDKAFSLVSTDLRV
+446 LDEAFSLVSTDLRV

-465 LKKVPARLAQVRWD
+465 LKKIPARLAQVRWD
-479 ETKMEHVFLCIF
+479 EAKMQHVFLCIF

-506 DVMLTRSRKPELQIT
+506 EVMLTRARKPELQIV
-521 IANDGVPIPAELVDK
+521 IANDGVPIPEELVDK

-553 ATVKKVVEEHQGQIR
+553 ATVKKVVEEHQGKIR

-591 YRSRRPIRRASGSE
+591 YRPRRPVGPPRGGGV
-605 APQKDKN
+605 
-612 PES
+612 